1 MPIFTIF
8 ASNPAKT
15 YWSPEPSQ
23 SEEEILKNNP
33 AIAALDPE
41 TRATVLGTMKGDDV
55 LTTPKVATIDAM
67 TKASKDWNNRVA
79 KTREAKK
86 LALIEVLSGAQ
97 SEEFI
102 EQVRKTGDVSP
113 KELLKVLTAGG
124 KAAQTTLDFL
134 EAQHKQNA
142 EVAAERL
149 KKGRKNEA

>member
-1 MPIFTIF
+1 MSIYTIF

-15 YWSPEPSQ
+15 YWSTEPSQ
-23 SEEEILKNNP
+23 SEQEILKNNP

-55 LTTPKVATIDAM
+55 LTTPTVATIDSI
-67 TKASKDWNNRVA
+67 TKASKDWNNRVL

-86 LALIEVLSGAQ
+86 QALIEILAGAQ

-102 EQVRKTGDVSP
+102 EQVRKTGDMSP
-113 KELLKVLTAGG
+113 KDLLEILTEGG

-134 EAQHKQNA
+134 DAQYKHNA
-142 EVAAERL
+142 EVAAARL
-149 KKGRKNEA
+149 GTAKENDA